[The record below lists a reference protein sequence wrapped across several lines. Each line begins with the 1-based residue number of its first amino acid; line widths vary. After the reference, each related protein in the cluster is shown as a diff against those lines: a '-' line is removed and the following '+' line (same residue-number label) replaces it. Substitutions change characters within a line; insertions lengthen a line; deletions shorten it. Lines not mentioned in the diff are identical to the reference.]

1 MMDVQN
7 EYVEIELK
15 NGILIVRYLPKK
27 IDLKAAK
34 LIVAARKTFSGGKA
48 LPGLADTRK
57 ITSVTREAREYL
69 SSPEAIEGVVAGAIL
84 SGSSFNAFIANFFVK
99 VTKPR
104 IPTRIFT
111 SEENALKWLEQF
123 KK

>member
-7 EYVEIELK
+7 EYVAIELK
-15 NGILIVRYLPKK
+15 EGILIVRYLPKK

-34 LIVAARKTFSGGKA
+34 LIVAARKAFSGNRS

-57 ITSVTREAREYL
+57 ITSVTRDAREYL
-69 SSPEAIEGVVAGAIL
+69 SSAEAIEGVVAGAIL

-111 SEENALKWLEQF
+111 REQDALKWLEQY